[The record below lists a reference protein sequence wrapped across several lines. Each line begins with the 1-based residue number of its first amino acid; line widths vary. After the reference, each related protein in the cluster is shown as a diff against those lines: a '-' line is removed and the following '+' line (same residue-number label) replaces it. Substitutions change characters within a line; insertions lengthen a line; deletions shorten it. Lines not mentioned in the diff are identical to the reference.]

1 MREHIT
7 INLNTIKKLP
17 HILRWTANWTKPLWD
32 TAAQTVDKALLLQ
45 GFAIGGTAF
54 LI

>member
-32 TAAQTVDKALLLQ
+32 TAAFVLLFTGNIPRGVLL
-45 GFAIGGTAF
+45 ARNEP
-54 LI
+54 